1 MTDAVCKQGDSTET
15 HLIEGRSCGTC
26 DVCCVMLTIEDPEL
40 TKVQGYRCPHL
51 TPGHGC
57 SIYAT
62 RPHTCRTFYCGWRQL
77 KWVRESLRPDR
88 SGVLVKLD
96 GEVEPDGTRR
106 LGVSITL
113 LNRAALQAEGLAE
126 TVAAAVNARVPVFLT
141 IPGPPGYTSARA
153 KMNAHLEPAVAA
165 KNKAE
170 VLRILAQAQRQGR
183 RGENRRI
190 VLAAKGA
197 GGRGGVSQPEAAD
210 RDCQTRS

>member
-1 MTDAVCKQGDSTET
+1 MHDPICKQGDSTET
-15 HLIEGRSCGTC
+15 RLVEGRSCGTC

-40 TKVQGYRCPHL
+40 KKVQGYRCPHL
-51 TPGHGC
+51 KPKQGC

-96 GEVEPDGTRR
+96 GEVEPNGTRR

-126 TVAAAVNARVPVFLT
+126 TVAAAVNARVPVFLI

-153 KMNAHLEPAVAA
+153 KMNEHLEPAVAA

-190 VLAAKGA
+190 VLAAKGT
-197 GGRGGVSQPEAAD
+197 GEREGVAPEG
-210 RDCQTRS
+210 S